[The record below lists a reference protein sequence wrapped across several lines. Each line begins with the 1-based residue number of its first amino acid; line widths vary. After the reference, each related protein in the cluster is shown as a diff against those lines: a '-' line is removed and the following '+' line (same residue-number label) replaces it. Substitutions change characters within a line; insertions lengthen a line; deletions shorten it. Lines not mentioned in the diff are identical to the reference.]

1 MGCPQSVYLA
11 HKDEIDKNVKGY
23 TMNELQ
29 SIYETYLEVAWR
41 FARKGDIKN
50 AKKTLKT
57 LKKVLKNEKKA
68 KG

>member
-1 MGCPQSVYLA
+1 MAIRMAFGLNY
-11 HKDEIDKNVKGY
+11 KKKGK

-41 FARKGDIKN
+41 FAQKGNIKN

-68 KG
+68 KNVN

>member
-1 MGCPQSVYLA
+1 
-11 HKDEIDKNVKGY
+11 
-23 TMNELQ
+23 MNELQ